1 MDPDDLLQEICL
13 RALASFESFDPDMG
27 TFRAWVFGVAN
38 HTAKDAFRRVARRG
52 TKLGHQLD
60 GTSVMGKL
68 PDTATAVSQRVAREE
83 SMALFLDEA
92 RNLSKE
98 DQSLLM

>member
-1 MDPDDLLQEICL
+1 
-13 RALASFESFDPDMG
+13 
-27 TFRAWVFGVAN
+27 
-38 HTAKDAFRRVARRG
+38 
-52 TKLGHQLD
+52 
-60 GTSVMGKL
+60 MGKL

-98 DQSLLM
+98 DQSLLMYRGLERLSHKDVAAILGIELETAKKRWQRLSQRLLTLPLSADFLNLES